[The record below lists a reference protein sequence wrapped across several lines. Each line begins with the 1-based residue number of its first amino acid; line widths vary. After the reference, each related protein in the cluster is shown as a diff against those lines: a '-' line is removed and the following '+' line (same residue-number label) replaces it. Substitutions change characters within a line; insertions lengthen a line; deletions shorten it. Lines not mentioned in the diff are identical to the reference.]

1 MRNSETK
8 DSTTRFLIY
17 SFIGLLIFSISVFS
31 LLGIYMSRKSEK
43 AVYEVGQIYMSGMNK
58 QMSKHFETVINLR
71 FNQVSG
77 IVWRWH
83 YDLPYAGWQ
92 HEHWTGSST
101 PTGVHHQFPFFRG

>member
-58 QMSKHFETVINLR
+58 QMSKHFETVIKLR
-71 FNQVSG
+71 FNQVNG
-77 IVWRWH
+77 IVLLSQRIIKIKKS
-83 YDLPYAGWQ
+83 YMRNLF
-92 HEHWTGSST
+92 TGHRSGT
-101 PTGVHHQFPFFRG
+101 LTI